1 MSDQGFIYD
10 SAACLCCHTCEVAC
24 QEAHGLPP
32 RSFFRKVEWVNAQ
45 RDGQTVPIP
54 YSGACNHC
62 QDPAC
67 VRACPGK
74 ARYFGDLDDPN
85 SEVSRLV
92 SSKQVFRLKE
102 EYGTEPKVYY
112 ISSTKSKNVEG
123 PWTEQSW
130 ENKTPNTIIP

>member
-1 MSDQGFIYD
+1 M
-10 SAACLCCHTCEVAC
+10 
-24 QEAHGLPP
+24 
-32 RSFFRKVEWVNAQ
+32 
-45 RDGQTVPIP
+45 
-54 YSGACNHC
+54 
-62 QDPAC
+62 
-67 VRACPGK
+67 
-74 ARYFGDLDDPN
+74 
-85 SEVSRLV
+85 SRLV